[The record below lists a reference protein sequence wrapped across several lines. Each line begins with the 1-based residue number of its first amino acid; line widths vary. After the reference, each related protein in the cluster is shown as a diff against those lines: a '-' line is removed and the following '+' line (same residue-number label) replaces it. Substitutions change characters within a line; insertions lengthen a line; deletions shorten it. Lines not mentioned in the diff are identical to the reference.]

1 MGWQER
7 KPQGFTVLRADGGAG
22 GAARPGLWANWLWAT
37 VCRGDP
43 AQGTEQAGARSGSM
57 GHLSVRD
64 ATVNTEH
71 LPGSDSE
78 QD

>member
-43 AQGTEQAGARSGSM
+43 AQGTGAM

-64 ATVNTEH
+64 TTVNTEL
-71 LPGSDSE
+71 LPDSHSE